1 MRTLAF
7 AAALSALACAP
18 ALFVAAPAAAQQ
30 SASAYP
36 TYEDVGLAWV
46 RSPSVRDMARFY
58 RTTRHDGGRGLAE
71 VLCTPDADGRLAC
84 EILNEQPND
93 RQFGLAGVR
102 VMERARVTAVDGGSP
117 AGRTFAFTLR
127 FGNWPPSQMPDRFHP
142 TDFNLRWVDRP
153 SLVGHWNMQG
163 QDRGESLEAR
173 FDCRAR
179 SNGELDCELL
189 SADTLDFGQA
199 ALESMRDAR
208 VERADGGQLA
218 GSPLQWTIRVERQSG
233 CGAGGAGRSGA
244 YPATGTGTGAS
255 VGAPDPNVSDGTPPT
270 SVVIGQAPRDTNGG
284 MPGCQSAMV
293 QVY

>member
-1 MRTLAF
+1 MRKFAHLAAVAAL
-7 AAALSALACAP
+7 AAAPAALI
-18 ALFVAAPAAAQQ
+18 AAPAAAQQ

-46 RSPSVRDMARFY
+46 RGPSVRDMARFY

-71 VLCTPDADGRLAC
+71 VLCTAEADGRLDC
-84 EILNEQPND
+84 SILNEEPNN

-102 VMERARVTAVDGGSP
+102 VMERARVRAVDGGSP

-127 FGNWPPSQMPDRFHP
+127 FGNWPPSRLPDRFHP

-153 SLVGHWNMQG
+153 SMVGHWNMQG

-173 FDCRAR
+173 FDCRAMD
-179 SNGELDCELL
+179 NGRLDCSLT
-189 SADTLDFGQA
+189 SADSMDFGQA
-199 ALESMRDAR
+199 ALEAMRDAR

-218 GSPLQWTIRVERQSG
+218 GSPLQWTIRIERQSG
-233 CGAGGAGRSGA
+233 CGTGGAGRSGS
-244 YPATGTGTGAS
+244 YPATGTGTGPS
-255 VGAPDPNVSDGTPPT
+255 VGAPDPNVASATPPS
-270 SVVIGQAPRDTNGG
+270 SVVRGQEARETQGG